1 MTVPVI
7 RRASATRAIVTASVL
22 LCVTACGDVPTSSP
36 TRAATAAALART
48 PAPTTFVGCRDG
60 VLSSGALW
68 QICLPPSWNGSL
80 IVWAH
85 GYVSP
90 FQPLAIPNDAVEGT
104 PISAIV
110 LGLGY
115 AYATTSYR
123 SNGLAAVDGSYD
135 VEDLLRQFNTEVG
148 VPSNAYLVGASEGS
162 LSSILAL
169 ERPSTNFSGGLA
181 VCGPI
186 GSFRDQ
192 IDYFGDFRVLFDYF
206 FPGVLPGSA
215 IEIPPNLIAH
225 WYDVYVPTVLAALAA
240 NPSATQQL
248 LSVSHAAFDPSNPNT
263 IGQTVIGILWY
274 NVFAT
279 TEAQERLGGNPYD
292 NQTRV
297 YAGSLDDARLNL
309 QVERVAASPRALA
322 ALKKF
327 ETSGRLRRP
336 AVSLHTTGDPIIPF
350 WQQTL
355 YQAKVLDFPNA
366 APFAAFPVV
375 RYGHCAFTRAEVLAA
390 FALVVQETGQTFAA
404 PAAMF
409 ANEIA
414 ALEFSELARSH
425 GARPSVVR

>member
-1 MTVPVI
+1 MNVPEI
-7 RRASATRAIVTASVL
+7 RGATATRAIAIASVF
-22 LCVTACGDVPTSSP
+22 LCVTACRDLPTASP
-36 TRAATAAALART
+36 ARGAMTAAPVRT
-48 PAPTTFVGCRDG
+48 MTPTFVGCKDG

-68 QICLPPSWNGSL
+68 QICLPPTWNGSV

-90 FQPLAIPNDAVEGT
+90 FQPLAIPTDAVEGT
-104 PISAIV
+104 PVSAIV

-135 VEDLLRQFNTEVG
+135 VEDLLKQFDVEAGSPNH
-148 VPSNAYLVGASEGS
+148 AYLVGASEGS

-169 ERPSTNFSGGLA
+169 ERPATHFSGGLA

-192 IDYFGDFRVLFDYF
+192 IDYLGDFRVLFDYF
-206 FPGVLPGSA
+206 FPGVLPGSP
-215 IEIPPNLIAH
+215 IDIPQNLIEH
-225 WYDVYVPTVLAALAA
+225 WFDVYTPTVLAALAA
-240 NPSATQQL
+240 NPGATQQL
-248 LSVSHAAFDPSNPNT
+248 LNVSHAAFDPTNPNT
-263 IGQTVIGILWY
+263 IGESVLGILWY

-279 TEAQERLGGNPYD
+279 NEANARLGGNPYD

-297 YAGSLDDARLNL
+297 YVGSTDDARLNL
-309 QVERVAASPRALA
+309 AVERFAASPRALA

-336 AVSLHTTGDPIIPF
+336 VVSLHTTGDPIIPF
-350 WQQTL
+350 FQQAL
-355 YQAKVLDFPNA
+355 YQTKVLGFPIA

-375 RYGHCAFTRAEVLAA
+375 RYGHCTFTKAEVLAG
-390 FALVVQETGQTFAA
+390 FALVVQETQESLAV
-404 PAAMF
+404 PAAV
-409 ANEIA
+409 I
-414 ALEFSELARSH
+414 
-425 GARPSVVR
+425 P